1 MSFLVV
7 ETTYISLLT
16 CHIKVVIVSIGASR
30 IYRGLVDHPAFSR
43 REAQPSSKS
52 WGELQL
58 EAGEVKEVVVEDNDI
73 V

>member
-7 ETTYISLLT
+7 ETAYISLLT
-16 CHIKVVIVSIGASR
+16 YCIKVVIVAIGASR
-30 IYRGLVDHPAFSR
+30 IYRRLVDHPAFSR
-43 REAQPSSKS
+43 REVQSSSKS

-58 EAGEVKEVVVEDNDI
+58 EAGEVKEVVVKDNDI